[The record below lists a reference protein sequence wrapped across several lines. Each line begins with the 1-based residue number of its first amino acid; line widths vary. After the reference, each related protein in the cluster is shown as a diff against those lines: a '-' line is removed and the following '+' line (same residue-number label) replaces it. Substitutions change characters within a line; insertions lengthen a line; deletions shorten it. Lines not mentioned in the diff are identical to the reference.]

1 MSFDNTYNRGDMYR
15 DRQPIV
21 LPEGKT
27 HGSAWAAM
35 RTNCTCC
42 SCDKKRQKMTAKGWR
57 PQL

>member
-1 MSFDNTYNRGDMYR
+1 MSFDNTYNRGNMYR

-42 SCDKKRQKMTAKGWR
+42 SCSARRQRMVKKGWR
-57 PQL
+57 PQA